1 MLYRTLFRIYYYD
14 QNGLYI
20 FVIEID
26 ISAKLH
32 VSEYSLFYRAL
43 LQKRPM
49 ILESAKLYISCG
61 RFRVAKIHKM
71 PFFFFFA
78 T

>member
-1 MLYRTLFRIYYYD
+1 MLRVH
-14 QNGLYI
+14 
-20 FVIEID
+20 VIQGSFADILLWAKRAVYVRKQID

-43 LQKRPM
+43 LQQRPM
-49 ILESAKLYISCG
+49 ILDSAKLYVSVCILWAIQG
-61 RFRVAKIHKM
+61 GED
-71 PFFFFFA
+71 